1 MTASSGLSTVLLVIC
16 SIFYIT
22 SRYNEHYKYYHNNCG
37 NICNVIS
44 IIESGYIYSNAKMQ
58 YIKVYEED
66 AKVH

>member
-1 MTASSGLSTVLLVIC
+1 M
-16 SIFYIT
+16 SITNIT
-22 SRYNEHYKYYHNNCG
+22 
-37 NICNVIS
+37 